1 MSYVGNSPFFGFIKS
16 EEHISVGGT
25 QYTLGRVAPSK
36 DSIQVSVNGVIK
48 RPSEYTLA
56 GVILTLAGIPV
67 DDVVFVRYLTTTGTH
82 ATYTQNQL
90 ADNIVTS
97 SKIVDG
103 AVTDDHIVS
112 VAASKLTGGFGGSFS
127 QDLFVSDGTT
137 PIFTLTQDVVVPASI
152 IVTVSGIHQFS
163 PNHYTLSGT
172 GNRTLT
178 FNTIPA
184 DTLIV
189 TIQYLGI
196 VTDIGVPSGGTLTE
210 SMFTPGLIPVK
221 YATNPTVTSA
231 ETNNYP
237 VGTEW
242 INTTDGNIFILTDD
256 TAGAN
261 VWLGMGQRFDS
272 LAALAGGQRGAV
284 ITYDKNG
291 NWVVLA
297 PGNPG
302 QVLTSGGFAKDAE
315 WVGGWTEAVNN
326 STITKSV
333 TVDSN
338 KYVIDTVSQD
348 SITLYEGNTYKFDTS
363 NGSNAGHHFKFS
375 TTADGTFGSG
385 VDYTAGVTYVG
396 TSGQIG
402 AYTQIVVATG
412 APELYYWC
420 HHHASMGNAASTSA
434 SIPVDTGKN
443 YLVDT
448 SSNDISVV
456 LPEAPLP
463 GANIRFVDMTG
474 TFGANKF
481 TIERNGKKIE
491 RMNYDLVLE
500 GGPHMELVYA
510 SYVDGWVRTDT
521 DGADWKH
528 ITTADAVITT
538 TYAAS
543 AYDDTGSSHPYDSR
557 TGTITATSNVSISN
571 GTGFD
576 NIVDGHLNAA
586 TADGFVWASNF
597 AITSGQYMQ
606 WEWDTEQII
615 TEVTWFNNE
624 QDTLPEV
631 ATLTVG
637 STAEDFTPGEII
649 TGATSGST
657 GTVILG
663 AANTTTVTFVQTS
676 VGRFGNEDVV
686 GTTSGFTK
694 TASAT
699 KGPHGFWQ
707 WQGSNTGAFSGE
719 ETNIGAVWSLNN
731 EGMTSSGPPGTPGG
745 SGNYNKA
752 FTELSGNTTG
762 YKFYRATGVGG
773 VTTHSQ
779 VDTQSW
785 WTEIFFKTQSATY
798 SVPTYTTYCNSS
810 YFVDTTA
817 GEFTAKLPAMPAIN
831 DYIDFADQ
839 TSKFATNKL
848 TVGRNGKNIQ
858 TLAED
863 LEINVANSSTRLTY
877 TGTTNGWVL
886 S

>member
-1 MSYVGNSPFFGFIKS
+1 MAYVGNEPFFGFIKS
-16 EEHISVGGT
+16 EEHPSVGGT

-36 DSIQVSVNGVIK
+36 DSIQVSVNGVVK
-48 RPSEYTLA
+48 RPSEYTLS
-56 GVILTLAGIPV
+56 GVILTLAGVPV

-112 VAASKLTGGFGGSFS
+112 VDASKLTGGFGGSFH

-137 PIFTLTQDVVVPASI
+137 NIFTLTQDVVVPASI

-178 FNTIPA
+178 FNTTPA
-184 DTLIV
+184 NTLIV

-242 INTTDGNIFILTDD
+242 INTTDGNIFVLTDD

-261 VWLGMGQRFDS
+261 VWLGMGQRFDT

-326 STITKSV
+326 STLTKSV
-333 TVDSN
+333 TVDSS
-338 KYVIDTVSQD
+338 KYVIDGVSQD
-348 SITLYEGNTYKFDTS
+348 PITLYEGNTYKFDTS

-375 TTADGTFGSG
+375 TTADGTHGGG
-385 VDYTAGVTYVG
+385 VDYTTGVTYVG
-396 TSGQIG
+396 TSGQTG
-402 AYTQIVVATG
+402 SYTQIIVAAG
-412 APELYYWC
+412 APTLYYWC
-420 HHHASMGNAASTSA
+420 HHHATWGAVAYTSA

-448 SSNDISVV
+448 SSTDKAVV
-456 LPEAPLP
+456 LPSAPLP
-463 GANIRFVDMTG
+463 GANIRFVDKTG
-474 TFGANKF
+474 TFGENKF
-481 TIERNGKKIE
+481 TIERNGKNIE
-491 RMNYDLVLE
+491 RAAYDLVLE

-510 SYVDGWVRTDT
+510 SATDGWVRTDT

-528 ITTADAVITT
+528 ITTADGVIST

-543 AYDDTGSSHPYDSR
+543 AYDSGDRSSD
-557 TGTITATSNVSISN
+557 ITVTSNHTPGQ
-571 GTGFD
+571 GTFD
-576 NIVDGHLNAA
+576 NWVNGDYTTANSTNAFTFAVSVDVSSKWIQ
-586 TADGFVWASNF
+586 FVWE
-597 AITSGQYMQ
+597 TP
-606 WEWDTEQII
+606 QII
-615 TEVTWFNNE
+615 TEITTWNADTN
-624 QDTLPEV
+624 QPSVATMTVANTADTL
-631 ATLTVG
+631 
-637 STAEDFTPGEII
+637 TPGELI
-649 TGATSGST
+649 TGQTSGAT

-663 AANTTTVTFVQTS
+663 AGGTTTVTYVEID
-676 VGRFGNEDVV
+676 GPRFIGEDVV
-686 GTTSGFTK
+686 GATSGFTK
-694 TASAT
+694 VIGSSGDVLTPN
-699 KGPHGFWQ
+699 GRWQ
-707 WQGSNTGAFSGE
+707 WQASTTGSWGGE
-719 ETNIGAVWSLNN
+719 EVNIGAEWILCNTNGVSD
-731 EGMTSSGPPGTPGG
+731 SGA
-745 SGNYNKA
+745 YYKIW
-752 FTELSGNTTG
+752 TELSANTIG
-762 YKFYRATGVGG
+762 YKYYRMKGISGSTMATA
-773 VTTHSQ
+773 
-779 VDTQSW
+779 W
-785 WTEIFFKTQSATY
+785 ENEIFFKTQNASY

-817 GEFTAKLPAMPAIN
+817 GEFTAVLPTYPAIN

>member
-1 MSYVGNSPFFGFIKS
+1 MSYVGNPPFFGFIKS
-16 EEHISVGGT
+16 EEHISVGGN

-36 DSIQVSVNGVIK
+36 DSIQVTVNGVVK
-48 RPSEYTLA
+48 RPSEYLLS
-56 GVILTLAGIPV
+56 GVILTLAGVPV

-82 ATYTQNQL
+82 ATYVQNQL

-97 SKIVDG
+97 SKILDG
-103 AVTDDHIVS
+103 SVTNDHIVS
-112 VAASKLTGGFGGSFS
+112 VDASKLTGGFGGSFH

-137 PIFTLTQDVVVPASI
+137 PIFTLTQDVVLVNNSAPSI

-163 PNHYTLSGT
+163 PDHYTLSGT

-184 DTLIV
+184 NTLLV

-221 YATNPTVTSA
+221 NSTNPTVTSA

-242 INTTDGNIFILTDD
+242 INTTDGNIFVLTDD

-261 VWLGMGQRFDS
+261 VWLGMGQRFDT

-302 QVLTSGGFAKDAE
+302 QVLTSGGFDKDAE

-375 TTADGTFGSG
+375 ITADGTHGSG

-396 TSGQIG
+396 TPGQSG

-420 HHHASMGNAASTSA
+420 HHHASMGGTASTSA

-448 SSNDISVV
+448 SSVDIAVV
-456 LPEAPLP
+456 LPSAPLP
-463 GANIRFVDMTG
+463 GANIRFVDKTG
-474 TFGANKF
+474 TFGVNKF
-481 TIERNGKKIE
+481 TIERNGKNIE
-491 RMNYDLVLE
+491 RAAYDLVLE

-510 SYVDGWVRTDT
+510 SAADGWVRTDT

-528 ITTADAVITT
+528 ITTADGVITT

-543 AYDDTGSSHPYDSR
+543 VIDTDLSDRGSEITVTSNLTFSAGSIPNLVDGGYAGGAADS
-557 TGTITATSNVSISN
+557 ITATLEVVDATKYIQFAFKTPNIM
-571 GTGFD
+571 TGVRMW
-576 NIVDGHLNAA
+576 NHHEN
-586 TADGFVWASNF
+586 
-597 AITSGQYMQ
+597 
-606 WEWDTEQII
+606 
-615 TEVTWFNNE
+615 
-624 QDTLPEV
+624 TLPEV
-631 ATLTVG
+631 PLLTVNN
-637 STAEDFTPGEII
+637 TAESFTVGEVI
-649 TGATSGST
+649 TGSSSGAT

-663 AANTTTVTFVQTS
+663 AAGTTTVTYTETS
-676 VGRFGNEDVV
+676 GATRFTTSDTITG
-686 GTTSGFTK
+686 GTSGFSK
-694 TASAT
+694 TVSANDTPYGIWQWQASAT
-699 KGPHGFWQ
+699 GNWG
-707 WQGSNTGAFSGE
+707 GE
-719 ETNIGAVWSLNN
+719 EVNIGAEWAWHN
-731 EGMTSSGPPGTPGG
+731 EGTTIGASPYSSPQG
-745 SGNYNKA
+745 YLDR
-752 FTELSGNTTG
+752 TELSANTTG
-762 YKFYRATGVGG
+762 YKYYRMKGVRGAMWPRSDWFGFYFTRQD
-773 VTTHSQ
+773 S
-779 VDTQSW
+779 TQ
-785 WTEIFFKTQSATY
+785 T
-798 SVPTYTTYCNSS
+798 VPTYVTYCNSS
-810 YFVDTTA
+810 YFIDTTA
-817 GEFTAKLPAMPAIN
+817 GEFTATLPAMPAIN
-831 DYIDFADQ
+831 DYLDFADQ
-839 TSKFATNKL
+839 TSQLATNKL
-848 TVGRNGKNIQ
+848 TLGRNGKNIQ
-858 TLAED
+858 SLAED
-863 LEINVANSSTRLTY
+863 LELNVANSSTRLTY

>member
-1 MSYVGNSPFFGFIKS
+1 MSYVGNTPFFGFIKS
-16 EEHISVGGT
+16 EEHISEGGT
-25 QYTLGRVAPSK
+25 EYTLGRVAPSK
-36 DSIQVSVNGVIK
+36 DSIQVSVNGVVK
-48 RPSEYTLA
+48 RPSEYTLS
-56 GVILTLAGIPV
+56 GVILTLAGVPV

-82 ATYTQNQL
+82 ATYTQYSL
-90 ADNIVTS
+90 ADDIVTS

-103 AVTDDHIVS
+103 SVTNDHIIS
-112 VAASKLTGGFGGSFS
+112 VEASKLTGNFGGTFS
-127 QDLFVSDGTT
+127 QE
-137 PIFTLTQDVVVPASI
+137 IFTGAPPQKDFLLTQDVAVAASI
-152 IVTVSGIHQFS
+152 LVTVSGVHQVS
-163 PNHYTLSGT
+163 PNHFTLSGT
-172 GNRTLT
+172 GNRTLS
-178 FNTIPA
+178 FNTAPA
-184 DTLIV
+184 AGVVIYVL
-189 TIQYLGI
+189 YLGV
-196 VTDIGVPSGGTLTE
+196 VTDIGVPSGGTLTP
-210 SMFTPGLIPVK
+210 SMFSPGVIPVK

-231 ETNNYP
+231 ETNGYP

-242 INTTDGNIFILTDD
+242 INTTDGNIFVLTDD

-261 VWLGMGQRFDS
+261 VWLGMGQRFDT

-302 QVLTSGGFAKDAE
+302 QVLTSGGFDKDAE

-326 STITKSV
+326 STISKAV
-333 TVDSN
+333 TVDSG
-338 KYVIDTVSQD
+338 KYVIDGVSQD

-363 NGSNAGHHFKFS
+363 NGSNLPHTFS
-375 TTADGTFGSG
+375 FATEADGANSSS
-385 VDYTAGVTYVG
+385 YTTDVTAVG
-396 TSGQIG
+396 TPGNAG
-402 AYTQIVVATG
+402 AYTQIVVASG
-412 APELYYWC
+412 APDLYYYC
-420 HHHASMGNAASTSA
+420 SAHTTMGGTAGTSA

-448 SSNDISVV
+448 SSTDKAVV
-456 LPEAPLP
+456 LPSAPLP
-463 GANIRFVDMTG
+463 GANIRFVDKTG
-474 TFGANKF
+474 TFGENKF
-481 TIERNGKKIE
+481 TIERNGKNIE
-491 RMNYDLVLE
+491 RMAYDLVLE

-510 SYVDGWVRTDT
+510 SAADGWVRTDT

-528 ITTADAVITT
+528 ITTADGVITT
-538 TYAAS
+538 TYSAS

-557 TGTITATSNVSISN
+557 TSTITATTNVGLN
-571 GTGFD
+571 QGTFD
-576 NIVDGHLNAA
+576 NLVDGVLSAA
-586 TADGFVWASNF
+586 LADAIQWSSNSPVG
-597 AITSGQYMQ
+597 TGQYMQ
-606 WEWDTEQII
+606 WEWETEQII

-624 QDTLPEV
+624 QDTVPEV

-637 STAEDFTPGEII
+637 STAEDFTVGEII
-649 TGATSGST
+649 TGATSGAT

-676 VGRFGNEDVV
+676 TTLFGNEDVV

-694 TASAT
+694 TASAR
-699 KGPHGFWQ
+699 KSPHGFWQ

-719 ETNIGAVWSLNN
+719 ETDIGAVWSLHN
-731 EGMTSSGPPGTPGG
+731 EGMVASGPPGTPGG

-762 YKFYRATGVGG
+762 YKFYRARGVSAGG
-773 VTTHSQ
+773 AVAHSQ

-817 GEFTAKLPAMPAIN
+817 GTFTAVLPTYPAIN
-831 DYIDFADQ
+831 DYVDFADQ

-863 LEINVANSSTRLTY
+863 LELNVANSSTRLTY